1 MRIRFVEPGWPNG
14 TPAATTIGHSSVAK
28 PSACAA
34 SIAIST
40 MFSMPV
46 ASAATRERTP
56 HASVSRR
63 AISARGVRLRIAVLG
78 RSRDR
83 RIAVAPDAV
92 YVTATPSRSVSDT
105 T

>member
-1 MRIRFVEPGWPNG
+1 MAKTAANG
-14 TPAATTIGHSSVAK
+14 
-28 PSACAA
+28 SA
-34 SIAIST
+34 
-40 MFSMPV
+40 
-46 ASAATRERTP
+46 RGRTP

-105 T
+105 TSIAAPIASVAFGACAVTIAFISCG